1 MPYTVLHAVSFI
13 QATYQLFCYH
23 CCSLVTFKVLNS
35 IILLGKAYDLIE
47 ENKHTASS
55 KAEPKQQGIPSMPPT
70 SKDDLELLAM
80 PKVSSMELSGD
91 QMLRRSQ
98 SLVDLAS
105 EKDPTPGEETP
116 DVDLDSTAYLRSSS
130 FATNSL
136 LYNSMVS
143 LQSVGLND
151 EFVEDAQEGEPFV
164 LGSPSSASMRHRE
177 TPSKDKKADNNETQP
192 LSEVDRYTMVCNRII

>member
-1 MPYTVLHAVSFI
+1 MVILFI
-13 QATYQLFCYH
+13 QVTYKSCCY

-47 ENKHTASS
+47 ENKQTASS
-55 KAEPKQQGIPSMPPT
+55 KAETKQVPSMPLLPT

-80 PKVSSMELSGD
+80 PKVSSMELSND

-98 SLVDLAS
+98 SLVDLAT
-105 EKDPTPGEETP
+105 EKEPMPEPTP

-151 EFVEDAQEGEPFV
+151 EFIEDTQEGEPVV
-164 LGSPSSASMRHRE
+164 LSSSSSGSLRHRE
-177 TPSKDKKADNNETQP
+177 TPSKDKKADNTETQP